1 MFKGGDDGA
10 KWTLLGIETAVVK
23 GFFSEIIILEGIFL
37 PPKMHILETS
47 RNLKKLKKY
56 DPQKIEN
63 WKIIGV

>member
-37 PPKMHILETS
+37 PQKRISQKLTGIGKSWRSMTPLKLNKM
-47 RNLKKLKKY
+47 
-56 DPQKIEN
+56 
-63 WKIIGV
+63 GV